1 MIHIVTPCSRPEML
15 GFLRESIP
23 AECKWTVMLDFST
36 SKSKIPKGINVIRSN
51 VGGWFGH
58 PLRNMAID
66 YLQTSA
72 SHNDYVYFL
81 DDDNIIHPDWYQ
93 AVKDCNEDF
102 VNWAQ
107 VYRNGQPRL
116 NATESPRVGNI
127 DTASFMMKIGAIGK
141 SRFQMIYEAD
151 GLFAQA
157 IYKNGTT
164 RVINEYLC
172 YYNYL
177 R

>member
-1 MIHIVTPCSRPEML
+1 MIHIITPCSRPENL
-15 GFLRESIP
+15 EYLRESIP
-23 AECKWTVMLDFST
+23 AECKWLVMLDYST
-36 SKSKIPKGINVIRSN
+36 RKSNIPKGINVIRSN
-51 VGGWFGH
+51 FGGAWGA
-58 PLRNMAID
+58 PLRNAAID
-66 YLQTSA
+66 YLQISA

-93 AVKDCNEDF
+93 VVKDCNEDF

-107 VYRNGQPRL
+107 VYRNGEPRL
-116 NATESPRVGNI
+116 RATESPRVGNI
-127 DTASFMMKIGAIGK
+127 DTASFMVKIGTVGK
-141 SRFQMIYEAD
+141 SRFQMLYEAD